1 MDEITPTIPI
11 PATLPVR
18 DLATKLGLP
27 VTAITAE
34 LIKNGIMASI
44 NEMIDFETATIIAE
58 DLGKKVSLE
67 TETATPAIEPGND
80 ITEWLKEEPGA
91 PLVARPP
98 VVVIMGHVDHGKT
111 SLLDTIRSTKV
122 TEGEAGGIT
131 QHIGA
136 YQITVPAEGEPLSRE
151 KRGILRNTQD
161 DRAHRTITFIDTP
174 GHEAFGQMR
183 ARGAKIADVAILV
196 VAADDGVKPQ
206 TKEALQITLDAKI
219 PFLVAIT
226 KADKPEAN
234 PDKVKKELS
243 ELQVLSEE
251 WGGQVPFVVVSA
263 KAKTGLNEL
272 LEAVLLVADVDSSGL
287 MVNPKRPAIGTI
299 IESHVDP
306 QQGPIA
312 SVLIQTGTLKVG
324 DNVAVGQVWG
334 KIRSL
339 KNDLGKSIRT
349 APPSTPVQILGLKA
363 APQVGDVLR
372 VSDIDA
378 GELKKKVKSHQMRQ
392 HLRSVVGKTRSQTKS
407 KEDQAEEDEK
417 PKVRKLLIILK
428 TDTVGSAEA
437 IQESLKKI
445 QHPEVA
451 VEIVQRGMG
460 IISDAEV
467 LWAEGAK
474 ASIYGFHVQVS
485 PKADQ
490 LAKSKGILIKNF
502 DVIYDLIDDVVK
514 ELEVLLPPVIEE
526 QEVGRLKV
534 LAIFRNENTFQVIGG
549 KVTDGAISLG
559 VFVKIMRGGIE
570 VASGQITQLQSN
582 KQNIKEVASGNECG
596 MKVECQPVIAVG
608 DQLIASLK
616 ITKVRTL
623 GISR

>member
-1 MDEITPTIPI
+1 MVDTTPTIPI

-44 NEMIDFETATIIAE
+44 NELIDFETATIIAE
-58 DLGKKVSLE
+58 DLGKVVSLE
-67 TETATPAIEPGND
+67 TEAESAPIIEPGND
-80 ITEWLKEEPGA
+80 ITEWLKEDPKA
-91 PLVARPP
+91 KLIARPP

-136 YQITVPAEGEPLSRE
+136 YQIT
-151 KRGILRNTQD
+151 Q
-161 DRAHRTITFIDTP
+161 HRRLITFIDTP
-174 GHEAFGQMR
+174 GHEAFSQMR

-206 TKEALQITLDAKI
+206 TTEALQIALEAKI

-226 KADKPEAN
+226 KADKSEAN
-234 PDKVKKELS
+234 PEKVKKELS
-243 ELQVLSEE
+243 ELNVLSEE
-251 WGGQVPFVVVSA
+251 WGGKVPFVTVSA
-263 KAKTGLNEL
+263 KTKTGITDL

-287 MVNPKRPAIGTI
+287 MVNPKREAIGTI

-324 DNVAVGQVWG
+324 DNVAVGQVYG

-339 KNDLGKSIRT
+339 KNDLGTSIKT

-372 VSDIDA
+372 VSDVDA

-392 HLRSVVGKTRSQTKS
+392 HLRSVVGKTKSSTTS
-407 KEDQAEEDEK
+407 KEDQAEEDKK
-417 PKVRKLLIILK
+417 PKVKKLLVILK

-437 IQESLKKI
+437 IQASLKKI

-474 ASIYGFHVQVS
+474 AAIYGFHVQVS
-485 PKADQ
+485 PKAEQ
-490 LAKSKGILIKNF
+490 LAKSKGIAIKNY
-502 DVIYDLIDDVVK
+502 DVIYDLIDDIVR
-514 ELEVLLPPVIEE
+514 ELEALLPPVIEE
-526 QEVGRLKV
+526 LEIGRLKV

-549 KVTDGAISLG
+549 KVTDGVIAIDAY
-559 VFVKIMRGGIE
+559 VKVIRGGNE
-570 VASGQITQLQSN
+570 VTNGQITQLQSN
-582 KQNIKEVASGNECG
+582 KQNTKEVTSGNECG
-596 MKVECQPVIAVG
+596 MKVECQPIIAVG
-608 DQLIASLK
+608 DQLIASRK

-623 GISR
+623 GVSR

>member
-1 MDEITPTIPI
+1 MAETPQTIPI

-44 NEMIDFETATIIAE
+44 NEMVDFETATIIAE
-58 DLGKKVSLE
+58 DLGKVVSLE
-67 TETATPAIEPGND
+67 TETAALILEPGND
-80 ITEWLKEEPGA
+80 IAELLKEDSSA
-91 PLVARPP
+91 KLVARPP

-136 YQITVPAEGEPLSRE
+136 YQIT
-151 KRGILRNTQD
+151 QH
-161 DRAHRTITFIDTP
+161 DRLITFIDTP

-206 TKEALQITLDAKI
+206 TKEALQIALDAKI
-219 PFLVAIT
+219 PFLVAVT

-243 ELQVLSEE
+243 ELNVMSEE
-251 WGGQVPFVVVSA
+251 WGGKVPFVVVSA
-263 KAKTGLNEL
+263 KAKTGLTEL
-272 LEAVLLVADVDSSGL
+272 LEAILLVADVDSSGL
-287 MVNPKRPAIGTI
+287 MVNPSREAVGTI

-306 QQGPIA
+306 KQGPIA

-339 KNDLGKSIRT
+339 KNDLGKSIKT

-372 VSDIDA
+372 VSDVDA

-392 HLRSVVGKTRSQTKS
+392 HLRSVVGKTQSTS
-407 KEDQAEEDEK
+407 KGKNDDADTEEDKK
-417 PKVRKLLIILK
+417 PKVKKLLMILK

-437 IQESLKKI
+437 IQESMKKI

-451 VEIVQRGMG
+451 VEIVQRGLG

-474 ASIYGFHVQVS
+474 ATIYGFHVQVS

-490 LAKSKGILIKNF
+490 LAKSKGIAIKNY
-502 DVIYDLIDDVVK
+502 DVIYDLIDDVVQQ
-514 ELEVLLPPVIEE
+514 LETLLPPLIEE
-526 QEVGRLKV
+526 EEIGRLKV
-534 LAIFRNENTFQVIGG
+534 LAIFRNENTFQVVGG
-549 KVTDGAISLG
+549 KVTDGTVSLG
-559 VFVKIMRGGIE
+559 ADVSVVRGGKP
-570 VASGQITQLQSN
+570 VASGKITQLQMN
-582 KQNIKEVASGNECG
+582 KQNAKDVSSGNECG
-596 MKVECQPVIAVG
+596 LKVEGVTTIAVG
-608 DQLIASLK
+608 DQLVANIKKSKLRKLSEVA
-616 ITKVRTL
+616 
-623 GISR
+623 